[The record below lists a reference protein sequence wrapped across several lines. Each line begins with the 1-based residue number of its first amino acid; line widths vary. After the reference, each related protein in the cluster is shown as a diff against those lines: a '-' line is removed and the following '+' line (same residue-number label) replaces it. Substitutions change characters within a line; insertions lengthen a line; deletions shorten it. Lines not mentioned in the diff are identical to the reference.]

1 MEINQHLKC
10 IQPYNLCRKNEE
22 VKIISITDNYVII
35 ERESSKKFF
44 IPKILIKN
52 YFEEM

>member
-1 MEINQHLKC
+1 MEINQYLKC

-22 VKIISITDNYVII
+22 VKIINITDVYVII
-35 ERESSKKFF
+35 ERKSNKKIF
-44 IPKILIKN
+44 IPKVLIEN